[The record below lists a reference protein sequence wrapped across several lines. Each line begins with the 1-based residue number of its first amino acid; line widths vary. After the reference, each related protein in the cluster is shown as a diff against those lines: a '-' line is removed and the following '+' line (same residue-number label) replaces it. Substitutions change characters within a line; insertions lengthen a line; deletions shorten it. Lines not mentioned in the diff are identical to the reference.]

1 MNDFMHVFKVC
12 TSKCMC
18 VCACAFVY
26 RPEVDVEYLLQCPS
40 PYFETNL
47 LSLSLWSCSSS
58 TGRLACL
65 ELRKKCPIPDLFLG
79 QRVSYPWMNVIHKVE
94 VFNQHHRGALWNTH
108 DYSNQWLFCCHGTY
122 PPPCPGSSTPLP
134 SRSAP
139 KLSSFSSSHLSS
151 LQSSGF
157 AQRFCCS
164 LLART
169 CLNSSGCS
177 LRAFGEVAV
186 TFSSWAVGVT
196 NELIK
201 VYLLK
206 AVGILGWILEQK
218 KRLSGKVSEIQ
229 IKSGV

>member
-1 MNDFMHVFKVC
+1 MYVFKVC

-65 ELRKKCPIPDLFLG
+65 ELRKNVQFLIFFLAKGFPILEWMWFIKLKCLTNITGEPCETLTIIATMAVLL
-79 QRVSYPWMNVIHKVE
+79 PWH
-94 VFNQHHRGALWNTH
+94 LPT
-108 DYSNQWLFCCHGTY
+108 SLPWLLH
-122 PPPCPGSSTPLP
+122 
-134 SRSAP
+134 
-139 KLSSFSSSHLSS
+139 SSSIQERTQALFIFFSLLSS

-164 LLART
+164 LFART
-169 CLNSSGCS
+169 CLNSPGCS

-186 TFSSWAVGVT
+186 TFSSWAIGVT